1 MFSSIKEILEKLL
14 NENLVRY
21 KVGIK
26 WKEIVGEFLCKN
38 SSPAY
43 IKDEILYIYTF
54 SSTWL
59 HHLSLMKEQMLE
71 EVQKVV
77 GLKVKNIR
85 FLLTKREQANKIFE
99 SKGKE
104 ILYDISNIILSK
116 EKQEVVK
123 KISQD
128 INDISIKEKFSRLVE
143 SAIKRN
149 EFFTRKYI
157 VSRETEVEI

>member
-1 MFSSIKEILEKLL
+1 MFNSIKEILEKLL
-14 NENLVRY
+14 NENLVKY
-21 KVGIK
+21 KIGIK

-43 IKDEILYIYTF
+43 IKDETLYIYTF

-77 GLKVKNIR
+77 GKKVKSIR
-85 FLLTKREQANKIFE
+85 FLLTKREKTIKNFE
-99 SKGKE
+99 IKGKE

-116 EKQEVVK
+116 EKQEIIE
-123 KISQD
+123 KISKD
-128 INDISIKEKFSRLVE
+128 INDINIKEKFSKLLE

-149 EFFTRKYI
+149 EFFTQQHL